1 MGQGRERGRWRRV
14 AAAVGTAMALVGLA
28 ACGDDD
34 DDQVAATSDTT
45 TADTGV
51 TSTTDTRVTTTA
63 DARTTT
69 TGRGAQLANTL
80 HADLEPLNR
89 SGANGDASVVFAE
102 NRLTV
107 TVNARGVSPT
117 LAHAQHIHIG
127 GRAECPAPDAA
138 TSSDPRDVI
147 DTVEGQPA
155 YGPVKVSLTTDGAV
169 GADSA
174 LAVPRFPVASGSGIY
189 TYNRTFDLP
198 PGTTVNDVRNGV
210 VVVHGISKLY
220 ADQAKYDGAP
230 KSSLDESLPLEATA
244 PAMCGKLRPA

>member
-1 MGQGRERGRWRRV
+1 MGQEREQRQWLRAV
-14 AAAVGTAMALVGLA
+14 AAVATAMALVGLG
-28 ACGDDD
+28 ACGDDGD
-34 DDQVAATSDTT
+34 DEVVATPDTT
-45 TADTGV
+45 TADTRA
-51 TSTTDTRVTTTA
+51 TTTTTA
-63 DARTTT
+63 DTRTTT
-69 TGRGAQLANTL
+69 TDRGAQLANTL
-80 HADLEPLNR
+80 HAELEPLNG
-89 SGANGDASVVFAE
+89 SGAKGDASVLVADD
-102 NRLTV
+102 RLTV
-107 TVNARGVSPT
+107 TVNARGVAPT

-127 GRAECPAPDAA
+127 GRGECPAPDAA
-138 TSSDPRDVI
+138 AKSDPKEVI

-230 KSSLDESLPLEATA
+230 KSSLDATLPLETTA

>member
-1 MGQGRERGRWRRV
+1 MGQERERGQWRRV
-14 AAAVGTAMALVGLA
+14 AAAVGTAIALVGLA

-34 DDQVAATSDTT
+34 DDQVVATPDTT
-45 TADTGV
+45 TADTRD
-51 TSTTDTRVTTTA
+51 TTTTTA
-63 DARTTT
+63 DTRTTT
-69 TGRGAQLANTL
+69 TDRGAQLANTL
-80 HADLEPLNR
+80 HATLEPLNR
-89 SGANGDASVVFAE
+89 SGANGDVSVLFAD

-127 GRAECPAPDAA
+127 GRGECPAPDAA
-138 TSSDPRDVI
+138 TNSDPKEVI

-155 YGPVKVSLTTDGAV
+155 YGPVKVSLTMDGAV

-198 PGTTVNDVRNGV
+198 AGTTVNEVKNGV

-230 KSSLDESLPLEATA
+230 KSSLDASLPLETTV